1 MMEMIDHYQ
10 PDYVVRFDAD
20 ACQCPA
26 CQQAPKGWPRVNVA
40 LKNQQRESL
49 AMACESAAKAILLD
63 PEAFNLKVSHA
74 ESQGE
79 QMLSPW
85 DEMLNQQCINLAVHP
100 SMPLEV
106 SLYAIGVL
114 LSKAQH
120 YLDKGES
127 DPMLLLAMG
136 EQLAMLASEGILEQ
150 QFGELPP
157 IPQNSLAALKEMG
170 QLRLALN
177 LPMAEKMGVMLK
189 LSELAI
195 MPASRLKERLKE
207 LELADRQ
214 VLLFM
219 EQPQI
224 MRNFLIYKLY
234 HDVFPGVACAN
245 YGEAYLQLV
254 TTFFRIRML
263 CALGANG
270 EGVLPT
276 ETALVLISA
285 LSAWEL
291 QHPVTAE
298 QNTTSDYSLLC
309 GLSLL

>member
-1 MMEMIDHYQ
+1 MEMIDHYQ
-10 PDYVVRFDAD
+10 PDYVVRFNAD
-20 ACQCPA
+20 ACTCPA
-26 CQQAPKGWPRVNVA
+26 CKQAQEGWPRVSVA
-40 LKNQQRESL
+40 LKNQQRDSL

-63 PEAFNLKVSHA
+63 PEAFNLNVSRA
-74 ESQGE
+74 EPKGE

-100 SMPLEV
+100 AMPLEV

-114 LSKAQH
+114 LSKAQR

-127 DPMLLLAMG
+127 DPMLLHAMG
-136 EQLAMLASEGILEQ
+136 QQLAMLAEEGILQ
-150 QFGELPP
+150 QQLDQLPP
-157 IPQNSLAALKEMG
+157 IPQNGLAALKAMG
-170 QLRLALN
+170 QLHLMLN

-195 MPASRLKERLKE
+195 MPAARLEERLDE
-207 LELADRQ
+207 LTLAEQ
-214 VLLFM
+214 KVTLFM
-219 EQPQI
+219 DQPQI

-234 HDVFPGVACAN
+234 HDVFPGVACGN

-263 CALGANG
+263 SALGANS

-276 ETALVLISA
+276 DTAMVLISA
-285 LSAWEL
+285 LGRWEL
-291 QHPVTAE
+291 EHPLTAASG
-298 QNTTSDYSLLC
+298 TTSDYSLLC